1 MARRN
6 LTFTLNF
13 TLDEDLVRDDDYPI
27 TGGDSLYK
35 ETIDLLRTAL
45 HHQAAL
51 ILSPYDGQLD
61 NPEVAYHGIDY
72 HPTVDNDAF

>member
-1 MARRN
+1 MARRK

-13 TLDEDLVRDDDYPI
+13 TLDEDLVRADEHP
-27 TGGDSLYK
+27 TPVGDSLYR

-61 NPEVAYHGIDY
+61 NPEVEYRGID
-72 HPTVDNDAF
+72 PTVSNYY